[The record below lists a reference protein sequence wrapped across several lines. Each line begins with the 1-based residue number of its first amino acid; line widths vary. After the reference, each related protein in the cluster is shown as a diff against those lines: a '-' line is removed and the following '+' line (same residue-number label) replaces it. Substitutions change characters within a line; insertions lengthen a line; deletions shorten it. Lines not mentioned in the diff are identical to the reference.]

1 MTKVVAITGGIG
13 SGKSTVSNYLKDLG
27 YKVHDSD
34 KVVSN
39 LYQKQT
45 KNFLRFIKDCGLHK
59 ALNGSNMDK
68 TMIADKIF
76 KNKTLKEKIENHIHK
91 EVKKNRDIFLK
102 KNINKK
108 NQIIFNDIPLLF
120 EKNLESHFDLVVCL
134 ISTKEVRMKRVLGN
148 KKFTKKIFNNI
159 IKNQTTD
166 KERKKRSDITIY
178 NNTTK
183 KDLILKVKFL
193 LIESLR

>member
-39 LYQKQT
+39 LYQKPT